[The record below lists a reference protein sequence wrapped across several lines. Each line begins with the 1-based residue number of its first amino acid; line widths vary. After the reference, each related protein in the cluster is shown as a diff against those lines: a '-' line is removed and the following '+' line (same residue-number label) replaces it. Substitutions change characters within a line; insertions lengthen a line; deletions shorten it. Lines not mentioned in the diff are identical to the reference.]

1 MPLKK
6 VCEGVY
12 NLNLGRINAWLY
24 NHGGQRVLVD
34 TGLPAHGRRIL
45 SMLLKLSVQPE
56 SLDAIFLT
64 HSHLDHSGSAR
75 MLSGVGGTE
84 VLIHGADASA
94 VEGKTR
100 LSPTRP
106 DPLGT
111 LFEPLVAWSEKRL
124 FHYQPCKATSVSA
137 GFHLGTLELIHIPGH
152 TPGQSGLFCEKTG
165 VAFCGDAAVNWG
177 FRLSNPSKMF
187 SIDWEQV
194 RLSQLKLADLD
205 AAWYCFGHGP
215 PLKKGA
221 QALRKLAERV

>member
-1 MPLKK
+1 MPVRE
-6 VCEGVY
+6 VCEGVFQI
-12 NLNLGRINAWLY
+12 NLGRINAWLFC
-24 NHGGQRVLVD
+24 HEKQSVLVD

-45 SMLLKLSVQPE
+45 SMLLKLSIQPE
-56 SLDAIFLT
+56 TLDAIFLT

-75 MLSGVGGTE
+75 MLSSIGRTR

-111 LFEPLVAWSEKRL
+111 LVEPLIAWSEKRL
-124 FHYQPCKATSVSA
+124 FHYQPCQVTPVAE
-137 GFHLGTLELIHIPGH
+137 GFSLGGFELVHIPGH
-152 TPGQSGLFCEKTG
+152 TPGQSCLFHEKTG

-177 FRLSNPSKMF
+177 FRLSGPSRMF

-215 PLKKGA
+215 PLERGA
-221 QALRKLAERV
+221 AALRELAERA

>member
-1 MPLKK
+1 MPVRE
-6 VCEGVY
+6 VCEGVFH
-12 NLNLGRINAWLY
+12 LHLGRINAWLF
-24 NHGGQRVLVD
+24 NRDGQKVLVD

-75 MLSGVGGTE
+75 MLSGVGQTE
-84 VLIHGADASA
+84 VFIHGADASA
-94 VEGKTR
+94 VEGRTR

-111 LFEPLVAWSEKRL
+111 LLEPLVAWSEKRL
-124 FHYQPCKATSVSA
+124 FHYQSCKVTPVCE
-137 GFHLGTLELIHIPGH
+137 GFRLGGFELIHIPGH
-152 TPGQSGLFCEKTG
+152 TPGQSCFFHKETG

-177 FRLSNPSKMF
+177 FRLSGPSRIF

-194 RLSQLKLADLD
+194 RRSQLKLADLD

-221 QALRKLAERV
+221 QALRELAQRA

>member
-1 MPLKK
+1 MPVRE
-6 VCEGVY
+6 VCDGVFQI
-12 NLNLGRINAWLY
+12 NMGRINAWLF
-24 NHGGQRVLVD
+24 HQGGQTVLVD

-56 SLDAIFLT
+56 TIDAIFLT

-75 MLSGVGGTE
+75 MLSGVGRTK

-100 LSPTRP
+100 LSPARP

-111 LFEPLVAWSEKRL
+111 LIEPQIAGSEKRQL
-124 FHYQPCKATSVSA
+124 HDQPCQVTPVAE
-137 GFHLGTLELIHIPGH
+137 GFRLGGFELVHIPGH
-152 TPGQSGLFCEKTG
+152 TPGQSCFFHEKTG

-177 FRLSNPSKMF
+177 FRLSGPSKIF
-187 SIDWEQV
+187 SINWEQV
-194 RLSQLKLADLD
+194 RLAQLKLADLD

-215 PLKKGA
+215 PLKRGA
-221 QALRKLAERV
+221 QALRELAERA

>member
-1 MPLKK
+1 MPIRK

-12 NLNLGRINAWLY
+12 QFNLGRINAWLY
-24 NHGGQRVLVD
+24 NHGGRRVLVD

-56 SLDAIFLT
+56 SLDVIFLT

-75 MLSGVGGTE
+75 MLSGVGKTE

-94 VEGKTR
+94 VEGQTR

-106 DPLGT
+106 DPLGA
-111 LFEPLVAWSEKRL
+111 LVEPLVAWSEKRL
-124 FHYQPCKATSVSA
+124 FHYQPCKVTPVSE
-137 GFHLGTLELIHIPGH
+137 GFSLGSLKLIHIPGH
-152 TPGQSGLFCEKTG
+152 TPGQSGLFCEKIG

-177 FRLSNPSKMF
+177 FRLSGPSKMF
-187 SIDWEQV
+187 TVDREQV
-194 RLSQLKLADLD
+194 RLSQLRLADLD

-221 QALRKLAERV
+221 PALRKLARD